1 MGIIYLG
8 KHDDRDLY
16 QLIIKMYNDI
26 AKIIAVNK
34 LLQMPN
40 YYLMQECLEKIA
52 FLDVE
57 QIDMLEYDINKVE
70 PITYCLQPLLAVE
83 VLLGIGVIITIY
95 MQPSKSDAL
104 SGLIQGST
112 NDTFFSKN
120 KSRTKEA
127 VLVKLTVLFMALFA
141 INTIVLNLIK

>member
-1 MGIIYLG
+1 MQNI
-8 KHDDRDLY
+8 
-16 QLIIKMYNDI
+16 
-26 AKIIAVNK
+26 
-34 LLQMPN
+34 LLV
-40 YYLMQECLEKIA
+40 L
-52 FLDVE
+52 
-57 QIDMLEYDINKVE
+57 
-70 PITYCLQPLLAVE
+70 E
-83 VLLGIGVIITIY
+83 VLLGIGVIVTIY

-127 VLVKLTVLFMALFA
+127 VLVRLTVMFMALFA

>member
-1 MGIIYLG
+1 
-8 KHDDRDLY
+8 
-16 QLIIKMYNDI
+16 
-26 AKIIAVNK
+26 
-34 LLQMPN
+34 
-40 YYLMQECLEKIA
+40 MQNI
-52 FLDVE
+52 
-57 QIDMLEYDINKVE
+57 
-70 PITYCLQPLLAVE
+70 LLALE
-83 VLLGIGVIITIY
+83 VLLGIGVIVTIY

-127 VLVKLTVLFMALFA
+127 ILVRLTVMFMALFA

>member
-1 MGIIYLG
+1 MQNILLG
-8 KHDDRDLY
+8 
-16 QLIIKMYNDI
+16 
-26 AKIIAVNK
+26 
-34 LLQMPN
+34 
-40 YYLMQECLEKIA
+40 
-52 FLDVE
+52 F
-57 QIDMLEYDINKVE
+57 
-70 PITYCLQPLLAVE
+70 E
-83 VLLGIGVIITIY
+83 VLLGLIVIITIY

-127 VLVKLTVLFMALFA
+127 VLVKLTVMFMALFA